1 MLACRPKFAFVS
13 ITELLQTYHTFSC
26 NFFIISEINP
36 PTQFQKSLQLRLRQ
50 YSRLRILSHGGGSR
64 GGECPSSISSYA
76 IIRTRWVSWM
86 SAKLD
91 ISVAAVVV
99 VVPIY
104 QTFLH
109 QLAAQFPSVN
119 GSNNV
124 WGSIP
129 ITDPS
134 FDQTVNPIIPENQT
148 IDEVVAEPYN
158 EDERS
163 ITEYNPHSE
172 YRLDDFDKDYIGH
185 SGSRDGVNNE
195 PAHHHG
201 MVLKRKVNGK
211 SKVDNE
217 ESEEGEEN
225 DSSDADAN
233 SKIEK
238 LIAQR
243 YGKKV
248 GSKRRVSRKR
258 KMDDDSNSDDS
269 GKRKKRGISKKRKSV
284 KRGSSDSEDGDEGR
298 RKSDESSD
306 EEDGHWRHRRQS
318 SRNEKGRRRSRRHS
332 DDSDS
337 DVSKDY
343 GRSLS
348 VVAAA
353 VLGQL
358 LRHRL
363 FEV

>member
-1 MLACRPKFAFVS
+1 MTAIAGRVRMPTNNRVHNSVA
-13 ITELLQTYHTFSC
+13 LQTHGVWQIAIGYDHMH
-26 NFFIISEINP
+26 
-36 PTQFQKSLQLRLRQ
+36 PTMRTRRAPHNLNQVVMNLM
-50 YSRLRILSHGGGSR
+50 LRIL
-64 GGECPSSISSYA
+64 
-76 IIRTRWVSWM
+76 
-86 SAKLD
+86 
-91 ISVAAVVV
+91 
-99 VVPIY
+99 
-104 QTFLH
+104 
-109 QLAAQFPSVN
+109 
-119 GSNNV
+119 
-124 WGSIP
+124 
-129 ITDPS
+129 
-134 FDQTVNPIIPENQT
+134 
-148 IDEVVAEPYN
+148 
-158 EDERS
+158 
-163 ITEYNPHSE
+163 
-172 YRLDDFDKDYIGH
+172 
-185 SGSRDGVNNE
+185 
-195 PAHHHG
+195 
-201 MVLKRKVNGK
+201 LKRKVNGK

-306 EEDGHWRHRRQS
+306 EEDGHWRHRRQN